1 MKFPFKWQIIMLF
14 MSRLGY
20 KEYKGI
26 MNMVKNIKQ
35 KNVLAWLFFF
45 GVLSLE
51 IWFFINRGAAYID
64 SDMAGDI
71 IGGQMMLDAHNLF
84 LKDWWYSTGIDMFG
98 ASHASMIGLSISP
111 QNWVVA
117 RMISSVLLLLLMLAS
132 YLFIAKLMDFDFGE
146 SLIFATL
153 TICPIG
159 YLYFEFVVFGLFY
172 IPNAY
177 LSALLLG
184 VVFVTIKSKDE
195 GKFKYAL
202 YGFTILFLGIILGIS
217 GVKFAIF
224 PVGPLL
230 IASLISIWLY
240 VQNNPDKIKDY
251 SSKEFKL
258 LFSSIITAISFIVGI
273 VLNLTVI
280 KNNLSFEIQS
290 YIEWGEFSFTN
301 IMKGIFEYL
310 SLFGYQFDNHIWLL
324 SRETSNISCFS
335 LQGVANLFGIMMA
348 VAIVFSVIR
357 VTVRYKI
364 LSFFQQVIV
373 LIYWSSL
380 FTCCVM
386 FNLTRGYDAC
396 TQYWAPIVPLTF
408 LILQIEITTEN
419 YSFINTR
426 LFVIAVLVFS
436 ISFTSVASVK
446 QFEKTPIH
454 ANPQLVNIANLI
466 EEKGYKQG
474 YASFWQADALSFL
487 TNGNVDVWTVFE
499 FNKLTVY
506 EWLQNKS
513 HANPP
518 TDDRIFALIG
528 PDDNLDRENFLQ
540 YMDPAPGIPRI
551 VYQDEYGYIL
561 VEYNREVK

>member
-1 MKFPFKWQIIMLF
+1 
-14 MSRLGY
+14 
-20 KEYKGI
+20 
-26 MNMVKNIKQ
+26 MNIVKKINIKTA
-35 KNVLAWLFFF
+35 LAWLLFW

-64 SDMAGDI
+64 SDMAGDVI
-71 IGGQMMLDAHNLF
+71 ASKMMLDAHSLF
-84 LKDWWYSTGIDMFG
+84 SKDWWYSTGIYMFG
-98 ASHASMIGLSISP
+98 ASHACMIGLTISP
-111 QNWVVA
+111 ENWIIA
-117 RMISSVLLLLLMLAS
+117 RSIAAVLLLLLMIVS
-132 YLFIAKLMDFDFGE
+132 YLVVAKIMDFDFSE

-184 VVFVTIKSKDE
+184 AVFITVKSKDASKI
-195 GKFKYAL
+195 KFAIYYL
-202 YGFTILFLGIILGIS
+202 LIFIIGITAGIS

-224 PVGPLL
+224 PVGPLV
-230 IASLISIWLY
+230 IAAFVIIWIY
-240 VQNNPDKIKDY
+240 VHNNPDKIKEY

-258 LFSSIITAISFIVGI
+258 LFSSIAACISFVVGI

-335 LQGVANLFGIMMA
+335 LQGIANLFGIMMA

-357 VTVRYKI
+357 LSVRYKE
-364 LSFFQQVIV
+364 LDFFQQVIV
-373 LIYWSSL
+373 LIYWCSL
-380 FTCCVM
+380 FAGCVM

-408 LILQIEITTEN
+408 LLLQIEITTEK
-419 YSFINTR
+419 YSFRNTK
-426 LFVIAVLVFS
+426 LFFITALVFS
-436 ISFTSVASVK
+436 ISFTSFASVK

-454 ANPQLVNIANLI
+454 ANPQLVNIASLI

-474 YASFWQADALSFL
+474 YATFWQASALSFL

-499 FNKLTVY
+499 FNDLTVY
-506 EWLQNKS
+506 EWLQKKS

-518 TDDRIFALIG
+518 TDDRIFVLIG
-528 PDDNLDRENFLQ
+528 PDDNLDRDNFLQ
-540 YMDPAPGIPRI
+540 YMDSAPGIPQI

-561 VEYNREVK
+561 VEYNK

>member
-1 MKFPFKWQIIMLF
+1 
-14 MSRLGY
+14 
-20 KEYKGI
+20 
-26 MNMVKNIKQ
+26 MNIVKKINIKTA
-35 KNVLAWLFFF
+35 LAWLLFW

-64 SDMAGDI
+64 SDMAGDVI
-71 IGGQMMLDAHNLF
+71 ASKMMLDAHSLF
-84 LKDWWYSTGIDMFG
+84 SKDWWYSTGIYMFG
-98 ASHASMIGLSISP
+98 ASHACMIGLTISP
-111 QNWVVA
+111 ENWIIA
-117 RMISSVLLLLLMLAS
+117 RSIAAVLLLLLMIVS
-132 YLFIAKLMDFDFGE
+132 YLVVAKIMDFDFSE

-184 VVFVTIKSKDE
+184 AVFITVKSKDASKI
-195 GKFKYAL
+195 KFAIYYL
-202 YGFTILFLGIILGIS
+202 LIFIIGITAGIS

-224 PVGPLL
+224 PVGPLV
-230 IASLISIWLY
+230 IAAFVIIWIY
-240 VQNNPDKIKDY
+240 VHNNPDKIKEY

-258 LFSSIITAISFIVGI
+258 LFSSIAACISFVVGI

-335 LQGVANLFGIMMA
+335 LQGIANLFGIMMA

-357 VTVRYKI
+357 LSVRYKE
-364 LSFFQQVIV
+364 LDFFQQVIV
-373 LIYWSSL
+373 LIYWCSL
-380 FTCCVM
+380 FAGCVM

-408 LILQIEITTEN
+408 LLLQIEITTEN
-419 YSFINTR
+419 YSFRNTK
-426 LFVIAVLVFS
+426 LFFITALVFS
-436 ISFTSVASVK
+436 ISFTSFASVK

-454 ANPQLVNIANLI
+454 ANPQLVNIASLI

-474 YASFWQADALSFL
+474 YATFWQASALSFL

-499 FNKLTVY
+499 FNDLTVY
-506 EWLQNKS
+506 EWLQKKS

-518 TDDRIFALIG
+518 TDDRIFVLIG
-528 PDDNLDRENFLQ
+528 PDDNLDRDNFLQ
-540 YMDPAPGIPRI
+540 YMDSAPGIPQI

-561 VEYNREVK
+561 VEYNK